1 MVAKW
6 VRKNW
11 DVVTLIVVTVV
22 ISVFFGYL
30 IFRPGPGPY
39 GF

>member
-6 VRKNW
+6 LRKNW
-11 DVVTLIVVTVV
+11 DVVTLIVVAVV

-30 IFRPGPGPY
+30 ISRPLPLPPGY
-39 GF
+39 